1 LPLDFSGEIAIGYS
15 CRSGAQY
22 WEEGVNQCVAF
33 RFDLRERK
41 RSEEA
46 LRDQAHV
53 NRLSAMGELAGS
65 LAYEITQPIAAARDN
80 ARAALNFLDKEPP
93 DLGEVREAL
102 VCVVGDT
109 DRAAIIIDR
118 IHDYTNK
125 ASPRKRRFDLNEAIK
140 EVVLLARSAIA
151 KNGVPSKP
159 T

>member
-1 LPLDFSGEIAIGYS
+1 
-15 CRSGAQY
+15 
-22 WEEGVNQCVAF
+22 
-33 RFDLRERK
+33 
-41 RSEEA
+41 
-46 LRDQAHV
+46 
-53 NRLSAMGELAGS
+53 
-65 LAYEITQPIAAARDN
+65 
-80 ARAALNFLDKEPP
+80 
-93 DLGEVREAL
+93 L